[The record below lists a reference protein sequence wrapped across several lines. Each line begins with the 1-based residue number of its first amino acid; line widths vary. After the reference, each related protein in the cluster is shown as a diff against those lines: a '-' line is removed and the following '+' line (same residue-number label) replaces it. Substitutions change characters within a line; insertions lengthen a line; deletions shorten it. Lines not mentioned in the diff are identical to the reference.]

1 MDDFEKKINHLLT
14 DTYKNIVKV
23 EERMLKSTQAPLSI
37 SELHLL
43 EAVGNAR
50 GHSQTVSALAQALD
64 ITTSSVTIAVGKL
77 VRRGY
82 LCKDKSPVDGRSVR
96 ITLTREGEK
105 IHRLHRYF
113 HMKLVR
119 SLVENFDDEERQA
132 LLSGLEK
139 LDQFF
144 LEKVSETEAQS

>member
-1 MDDFEKKINHLLT
+1 MDDFEKRINHLLT
-14 DTYKNIVKV
+14 DTYKNVVKV
-23 EERMLKSTQAPLSI
+23 EENMLKSTQSPLSI
-37 SELHLL
+37 SEIHLL
-43 EAVGNAR
+43 EAVGNAE
-50 GHSQTVSALAQALD
+50 GHTQTVSALAETLD

-82 LCKDKSPVDGRSVR
+82 LLKDKSLLDGRSVC

-113 HMKLVR
+113 HMKMVR
-119 SLVENFDDEERQA
+119 SLVENFDEGERRA

-139 LDQFF
+139 LDKFF
-144 LEKVSETEAQS
+144 LEKVSETEA